1 MDLADRLK
9 QEGIDA
15 ARENIA
21 KLSQLSGDLQQRV
34 SGLRE
39 QRVAEPKSIE
49 A

>member
-1 MDLADRLK
+1 MDTADRLK

-21 KLSQLSGDLQQRV
+21 KLSQLSSDLQQRAL
-34 SGLRE
+34 GMQE
-39 QRVAEPKSIE
+39 QPALVEQSVE